1 MHSTQPRGCSPIA
14 TAYEEGRFVIRPVKP
29 NSVATSL
36 AIGNP
41 ADGYYALKVI
51 EASGGSA
58 AIAEEHEIAAGVKL
72 LAQTEGIFT
81 EGAGGVAVAG
91 LQHLVEDGR
100 IKPDESAVIYI
111 TGNGL
116 KTTELVADVVN
127 PMHIE
132 PNVEAFEEAMAARAK

>member
-1 MHSTQPRGCSPIA
+1 M
-14 TAYEEGRFVIRPVKP
+14 IRPVKP
-29 NSVATSL
+29 SSLATSL

-58 AIAEEHEIAAGVKL
+58 VIAEENEIADGVKL
-72 LAQTEGIFT
+72 LAETEGIFT
-81 EGAGGVAVAG
+81 EGAGGVAITG
-91 LQHLVEDGR
+91 LKHLVETGK
-100 IKPDESAVIYI
+100 IKRDESVVVYI

-127 PMHIE
+127 PVLIE
-132 PNVEAFEEAMAARAK
+132 PNVEAFEAAMAARAAK